1 MDLYPP
7 LRIKGKSLG
16 RSEVMELE
24 TKMAA
29 VLKKLVSLA
38 ETVFQVRPP
47 FFHSQVYEP
56 WNVPFAARYDKR
68 TLGS

>member
-1 MDLYPP
+1 
-7 LRIKGKSLG
+7 
-16 RSEVMELE
+16 MELE